1 MPAPLGEFYVG
12 YLPKAPA
19 SLARLVRMAA
29 ALLLAGA
36 MALAITLVFAQSPFA
51 PASFE
56 YQQVR
61 AFHGV
66 VRETPVPHLLLARP
80 GSQEYS
86 RYLLVGPGKHGAK
99 ALTDGLDGR
108 PVDLQGSLIYRDG
121 VTLVEVA
128 PGSVRPGGV
137 SAVRVHREELGEVSL
152 WGEIVDSKCHFGVM
166 NPGNGHLHRDCAVR
180 CISGGVPAV
189 LVSRDSEGNPVH
201 IVVTG
206 FGKRVRDLV
215 GVPVEIG
222 GRLHREG
229 DMLFLEMH

>member
-1 MPAPLGEFYVG
+1 MSAPLEEFYVG

-19 SLARLVRMAA
+19 SLARRVRTVA

-36 MALAITLVFAQSPFA
+36 LALAILLVFAQSPFA
-51 PASFE
+51 PATFE

-61 AFHGV
+61 AFRGV

-86 RYLLVGPGKHGAK
+86 RYLLVGPGKRGAT
-99 ALTDGLDGR
+99 ALTAGLEGR

-121 VTLVEVA
+121 VTLLEVV

-137 SAVRVHREELGEVSL
+137 SAVRVHREDLGEVSL

-166 NPGNGHLHRDCAVR
+166 NPGSGHLHRDCAVR

-189 LVSRDSEGNPVH
+189 LVSRGYDGNPVH

-206 FGKRVRDLV
+206 LGKRVRDLV
-215 GVPVEIG
+215 GVPAEIG

-229 DMLFLEMH
+229 DMLFLAMH